1 MKVIRELSAP
11 TSGLSEYLD
20 CVGDIP
26 NWVGFRSH
34 NSGAAYRELREA
46 LTQNQH
52 GLCAYCEIEIKEGR
66 RQVEHVVPQ
75 SDEKSGEMKA
85 LDIVNMVAC
94 CLGGTGLDEDTRRVE
109 TSCGQAKGNQNE
121 ENFVDPRA
129 LPAIPSLVRV
139 LDNGL
144 IEADENACLT
154 AGFAPDRVT
163 RTIEILNLNVER
175 LRSAREKWWNDLQE
189 ESGHIDGLDDPGR
202 RNAWMR
208 SVLTPDEDGR
218 LEPFFTTSRC
228 YFGGPGECVL
238 RQRPQAWI

>member
-1 MKVIRELSAP
+1 
-11 TSGLSEYLD
+11 
-20 CVGDIP
+20 
-26 NWVGFRSH
+26 
-34 NSGAAYRELREA
+34 
-46 LTQNQH
+46 
-52 GLCAYCEIEIKEGR
+52 
-66 RQVEHVVPQ
+66 
-75 SDEKSGEMKA
+75 MKA

-94 CLGGTGLDEDTRRVE
+94 CLGGIGLDEDTRRVE

-175 LRSAREKWWNDLQE
+175 LRSALEKWWNDLQE

-238 RQRPQAWI
+238 KQRPQAWI